1 MTAGDVFRRSMRLLG
16 YTDTLGELDGAA
28 HSESYKRALTFLN
41 QLVAELSLAETG
53 VLPCELRSLREEV
66 PLAERTVRD
75 VLPYGLAMH
84 LAFAQG
90 DTEKQA
96 VYASLYN
103 QKRVS
108 LRTAYERRVDTLPR
122 GCEI

>member
-41 QLVAELSLAETG
+41 QLTAELSLAETG
-53 VLPCELRSLREEV
+53 TLPREMTSLREDV
-66 PLAERTVRD
+66 PLSERAVRD

-84 LAFAQG
+84 LAFVQG
-90 DTEKQA
+90 DSDKQTL
-96 VYASLYN
+96 YAALYN

-108 LRTAYERRVDTLPR
+108 LRTTYERRVDTLP
-122 GCEI
+122 GGWDL